1 MNRFEERRLHRFL
14 QVIDA
19 LVTFWAGGFAYN
31 IFMADRTAFPLSF
44 AKCGTIAEAL
54 KNAYSCQDRAAETRK
69 EFIDDY

>member
-54 KNAYSCQDRAAETRK
+54 KKLTAARTVQASRNQK
-69 EFIDDY
+69 GIY